1 VDRDVREVFKQVGC
15 LVLERGRIGIDKEMA
30 GGEGEGT
37 GGKEDTDPGEEGL
50 LEIVGEMDCALE
62 DEESCCGGRIVVCK
76 EGTDVWKEGNGL
88 ICCAKGEISLE
99 KEWLDIPVS
108 EEKQML
114 VVPAKYRI
122 EIIGIRVTS
131 CKSPASI
138 AITSSSMVAS
148 SFNPNSFPKVFQLR
162 STELASVA
170 LCMIQEKE
178 NQFDLVMADTEMKE
192 MDIFTFLNR
201 ILTKRDMPIIF
212 MSLDENME
220 MARKALNEGACFFL
234 QKPIRRRDIANV
246 WQHVFRKRTS
256 SQKIE
261 NCKAFIEEKEVP
273 NKDSCREKI
282 IKVDGLCKI
291 VAINDFQGREKGRLT
306 TNKGIEDDEQKED
319 DPMKTDEMSILQDIF
334 KEQIVNI
341 EKGKQRESN
350 IIQGINTM
358 KKDSR
363 GGKIEEVG
371 RLPRVS
377 IGSGLLG
384 ISNENLP
391 TNRRGKRIEID
402 REPGLEWRNRAKELS
417 RITQI
422 ASMEMGNQG
431 LSSRKRGNND
441 NDGRSRERRDLERSN
456 YSKGLRSFENGS
468 ERKYTDNSSREKRL
482 RMKWTPA
489 LHIKF
494 MEAISALGDR
504 KAHPKSVLR
513 IMNEP
518 NLTVRHV
525 ASHLQVFKDY
535 HS

>member
-1 VDRDVREVFKQVGC
+1 
-15 LVLERGRIGIDKEMA
+15 
-30 GGEGEGT
+30 
-37 GGKEDTDPGEEGL
+37 
-50 LEIVGEMDCALE
+50 
-62 DEESCCGGRIVVCK
+62 
-76 EGTDVWKEGNGL
+76 
-88 ICCAKGEISLE
+88 
-99 KEWLDIPVS
+99 
-108 EEKQML
+108 
-114 VVPAKYRI
+114 
-122 EIIGIRVTS
+122 
-131 CKSPASI
+131 
-138 AITSSSMVAS
+138 
-148 SFNPNSFPKVFQLR
+148 
-162 STELASVA
+162 
-170 LCMIQEKE
+170 
-178 NQFDLVMADTEMKE
+178 
-192 MDIFTFLNR
+192 
-201 ILTKRDMPIIF
+201 

-525 ASHLQVFKDY
+525 ASHLQQRSLETQHQQHSKSTSEPDGSEPTDLHHVALTEGIPGRQQSHQGQKAHQQKPPKKHPSSRRDTRSTPDRASNRTTKTRQEKGSPNRTEQGQGNPTGPPKPAGSHHPLPKCY
-535 HS
+535 HHGAKTDINSIPKHPSSRSKPSQRVAEAKTHKGNKNHEQISTQHPNAIPPT